1 MTRFEMELSGK
12 LGDYWKRNAEKEL
25 ADIAEELRSGE
36 ITIDSNGV
44 ARNCIGRVLMSDMLE
59 KLMHVTDKVNAEAT
73 QKARDAEVEKSISEY
88 RERMKNHKPSAEELF
103 EMRAAFGPG
112 AKVVDV
118 FTGQTYCL

>member
-1 MTRFEMELSGK
+1 MTRFEMELNGM
-12 LGDYWKRNAEKEL
+12 LGEYWRKHAQ
-25 ADIAEELRSGE
+25 EELEKVRAELKAGM
-36 ITIDSNGV
+36 ITIDTMGV
-44 ARNCIGRVLMSDMLE
+44 ARNRIGRALMGDMLE
-59 KLMHVTDKVNAEAT
+59 KVVRVTDKVDAEAT

>member
-1 MTRFEMELSGK
+1 MTRFEMELSGM
-12 LGDYWKRNAEKEL
+12 LGECWKKH
-25 ADIAEELRSGE
+25 AEEELEKVRAELKAGM
-36 ITIDSNGV
+36 ITIDTMGV
-44 ARNCIGRVLMSDMLE
+44 ARNCIGRALMGDMLE
-59 KLMHVTDKVNAEAT
+59 KVVRVTDKVDAEAT

>member
-1 MTRFEMELSGK
+1 MTRFEMEFSGM
-12 LGDYWKRNAEKEL
+12 LGEYWKKH
-25 ADIAEELRSGE
+25 AEEELEKVRAELKAGL
-36 ITIDSNGV
+36 ITIDTMGV
-44 ARNCIGRVLMSDMLE
+44 ARNRIGRALMGDMLE
-59 KLMHVTDKVNAEAT
+59 KVVRVTDKVDAEAT

-103 EMRAAFGPG
+103 EMRAAFGHG

>member
-1 MTRFEMELSGK
+1 MTRFEMELNGM
-12 LGDYWKRNAEKEL
+12 LGEYWKKH
-25 ADIAEELRSGE
+25 AEEELEKVRAELKAGL
-36 ITIDSNGV
+36 ITIDTMGV
-44 ARNCIGRVLMSDMLE
+44 ARNRIGRALMGDMLE
-59 KLMHVTDKVNAEAT
+59 KVVRVTDKVDAEAT
-73 QKARDAEVEKSISEY
+73 QKVRDAEVEKSISEY

>member
-1 MTRFEMELSGK
+1 MTRFEMELNGM
-12 LGDYWKRNAEKEL
+12 LGEYWKKH
-25 ADIAEELRSGE
+25 AEEELEKVRAELKAGL
-36 ITIDSNGV
+36 ITIDTMGV
-44 ARNCIGRVLMSDMLE
+44 ARNRIGRALMGDMLE
-59 KLMHVTDKVNAEAT
+59 KVVRVTDKVDAEAT

-88 RERMKNHKPSAEELF
+88 RERMKNHKPSAEEMF

>member
-1 MTRFEMELSGK
+1 MTRFEMELNGM
-12 LGDYWKRNAEKEL
+12 LGEYWKKH
-25 ADIAEELRSGE
+25 AEEELEKVRAELKAGL
-36 ITIDSNGV
+36 ITIDTMGV
-44 ARNCIGRVLMSDMLE
+44 ARNRIGRALMGDMLE
-59 KLMHVTDKVNAEAT
+59 KVVRVTDKVDAEAT